1 MVGSAR
7 IVAEGYWRFDGLSA
21 HSAHMSELLDL
32 LPPGSA
38 TDADGMLIIGGCR
51 VDDLAAK
58 FGTPVMLV
66 AEEAL
71 RDRAREYAAELT
83 SRWPNSRVVFA
94 SKAFPCTAVQRVMV
108 QQGLGLDVAGGGEI
122 LAALKAGVDPALI
135 VLHGNAKTTEE
146 ITMAVEN
153 GVGLVVVD
161 GPDDVDRL
169 ERIVPDGGAQ
179 DVLVRVIP
187 GVTADTHAHVLTGH
201 EGSKFGLAPADASA
215 LIRRIDHSPRL
226 GMRGVHAHVGSQ
238 ILQAEPLAAAVAPLA
253 ALGTFDI
260 YDLGGGLGA
269 RYTWA
274 DQPPTVADY
283 LDVLI
288 AAAREHLPTDAEII
302 IEPGR
307 SMVAT
312 SAATIYRVITIKR
325 GHTTFVA
332 VDGGMGDNLEVA
344 LFDQRFEAGI
354 ANRLDASDGEV
365 VTVVGRHCESGDI
378 LVDGVSLNAPR
389 VDDLLAVPATGA
401 YCYTMSNNYNGN
413 RRIPVVFVANGTP
426 SLVVRR
432 ETWDDLAARDV
443 S

>member
-1 MVGSAR
+1 
-7 IVAEGYWRFDGLSA
+7 
-21 HSAHMSELLDL
+21 MSQLLDL
-32 LPPGSA
+32 FPPGSA

-51 VDDLAAK
+51 ADDLAAE
-58 FGTPVMLV
+58 FGTPVLVV

-71 RDRAREYAAELT
+71 RARAREYADELT
-83 SRWPNSRVVFA
+83 SRWPKSRVVFA

-108 QQGLGLDVAGGGEI
+108 QEGLGLDVAGGGEI
-122 LAALKAGVDPALI
+122 LTALKAGIDPALI
-135 VLHGNAKTTEE
+135 VLHGNAKSTEE
-146 ITMAVEN
+146 ITMAVDN
-153 GVGLVVVD
+153 GIGLVVVD

-169 ERIVPDGGAQ
+169 EAIVPAGRTQ

-201 EGSKFGLAPADASA
+201 EGSKFGLAPAAA
-215 LIRRIDHSPRL
+215 TELIQRIDHSPRL
-226 GMRGVHAHVGSQ
+226 RMRGVHAHVGSQ
-238 ILQAEPLAAAVAPLA
+238 IMQAEPLAAATAPLA

-288 AAAREHLPTDAEII
+288 AAAREHLPSDAQII

-325 GHTTFVA
+325 GQTTFVA

-344 LFDQRFEAGI
+344 LFDQRFEAGV

-389 VDDLLAVPATGA
+389 VDDLLGVPATGA

-413 RRIPVVFVANGTP
+413 RRIPVVFVASGTP

>member
-1 MVGSAR
+1 
-7 IVAEGYWRFDGLSA
+7 
-21 HSAHMSELLDL
+21 MSQLLELFPL
-32 LPPGSA
+32 GSA
-38 TDADGMLIIGGCR
+38 TDADGMLVIGGCR
-51 VDDLAAK
+51 ADDLAAE
-58 FGTPVMLV
+58 FGTPVLVV

-71 RDRAREYAAELT
+71 RARAREYADELS
-83 SRWPNSRVVFA
+83 SRWPNSRAVFA
-94 SKAFPCTAVQRVMV
+94 SKAFPCTAVQRVIV
-108 QQGLGLDVAGGGEI
+108 DEGLGLDVAGGGEI
-122 LAALKAGVDPALI
+122 LTALKAGVDPALI

-146 ITMAVEN
+146 ITMAVDN
-153 GVGLVVVD
+153 GIGLVVVD

-169 ERIVPDGGAQ
+169 EAIVPPGRTQ

-201 EGSKFGLAPADASA
+201 EGSKFGLAPAAA
-215 LIRRIDHSPRL
+215 AELVRRMEHSPRL
-226 GMRGVHAHVGSQ
+226 RMRGVHAHVGSQ

-253 ALGTFDI
+253 ALGEFEI

-274 DQPPTVADY
+274 DKPVSVAEY

-288 AAAREHLPTDAEII
+288 SAAREHLPRDAQII

-312 SAATIYRVITIKR
+312 AAATIYRVITIKR
-325 GHTTFVA
+325 GQITFVA

-344 LFDQRFEAGI
+344 LFNQRFEAGI
-354 ANRLDASDGEV
+354 ADRLDATDGEIV
-365 VTVVGRHCESGDI
+365 SVVGRHCESGDI
-378 LVDGVSLNAPR
+378 LVDGVPLNRPQ
-389 VDDLLAVPATGA
+389 VNDLLVVPATGA
-401 YCYTMSNNYNGN
+401 YCFTMANNYNGN
-413 RRIPVVFVANGTP
+413 RRIPVVFVASGMP

-432 ETWDDLAARDV
+432 ETWDDLAARDI

>member
-1 MVGSAR
+1 
-7 IVAEGYWRFDGLSA
+7 
-21 HSAHMSELLDL
+21 MSQLLDL
-32 LPPGSA
+32 FPPGSA
-38 TDADGMLIIGGCR
+38 ADADGMLIIGGCR
-51 VDDLAAK
+51 ADNLSAE
-58 FGTPVMLV
+58 FGTPVLVV

-71 RDRAREYAAELT
+71 RARAREYADELT
-83 SRWPNSRVVFA
+83 SRWPNSRAVFA

-108 QQGLGLDVAGGGEI
+108 EEGLGLDVAGGGEI
-122 LAALKAGVDPALI
+122 LTALKAGIDPALI

-146 ITMAVEN
+146 ITMAVDN
-153 GVGLVVVD
+153 GVGLIVVD

-169 ERIVPDGGAQ
+169 EAIVPPGRTQ
-179 DVLVRVIP
+179 DVLIRVIP
-187 GVTADTHAHVLTGH
+187 GVTAETHAHVLTGH
-201 EGSKFGLAPADASA
+201 EGSKFGLAPAAA
-215 LIRRIDHSPRL
+215 TELMRRIAHSPRL
-226 GMRGVHAHVGSQ
+226 RMRGVHAHVGSQ

-253 ALGTFDI
+253 ALGEFEI

-274 DQPPTVADY
+274 DQPPSVAQY
-283 LDVLI
+283 LDVLL
-288 AAAREHLPTDAEII
+288 AAAREHLPPDAQII

-325 GHTTFVA
+325 GQTTFVA

-354 ANRLDASDGEV
+354 ANRLDATDGEI

-378 LVDGVSLNAPR
+378 LVDGVPLNAPR
-389 VDDLLAVPATGA
+389 VDDLLVVPATGA

-413 RRIPVVFVANGTP
+413 RRIPVVFIASGTP

>member
-1 MVGSAR
+1 
-7 IVAEGYWRFDGLSA
+7 
-21 HSAHMSELLDL
+21 MSELLDL

-51 VDDLAAK
+51 VDDLAAE

-169 ERIVPDGGAQ
+169 ERIVPAGRVQ

-201 EGSKFGLAPADASA
+201 EGSKFGLPPAAAAA

-226 GMRGVHAHVGSQ
+226 RMRGVHAHVGSQ
-238 ILQAEPLAAAVAPLA
+238 ILQAQPLADAVAPLA
-253 ALGTFDI
+253 ALGEFDI

-274 DQPPTVADY
+274 DQPPMIADY

-288 AAAREHLPTDAEII
+288 AAAREHLPPRAQII
-302 IEPGR
+302 LEPGR

-325 GHTTFVA
+325 GRMTFVA

-354 ANRLDASDGEV
+354 ANRLAASDGEL

-389 VDDLLAVPATGA
+389 VDDLLVVPATGA

-413 RRIPVVFVANGTP
+413 RRIPVVFVASGTP
-426 SLVVRR
+426 RLVVRR
-432 ETWDDLAARDV
+432 ETWDDLGARDV